1 MQLGSNM
8 FSNARKSMFYY
19 TLIIMLFI
27 GSIAAVFRTDT
38 EAKWVS
44 VGSALISAI
53 LLVFSFRRLGKNL
66 P

>member
-1 MQLGSNM
+1 M
-8 FSNARKSMFYY
+8 FSNVRKWIFYY

-27 GSIAAVFRTDT
+27 GSISAVWRDDA

-44 VGSALISAI
+44 VVSAFISAI
-53 LLVFSFRRLGKNL
+53 LLVFSFHRLGKRL

>member
-1 MQLGSNM
+1 M
-8 FSNARKSMFYY
+8 FSNVRKSIFYY
-19 TLIIMLFI
+19 TLIIMLLI

-44 VGSALISAI
+44 VVSSLISVI

>member
-1 MQLGSNM
+1 MSSNV
-8 FSNARKSMFYY
+8 RKSMFYY

-44 VGSALISAI
+44 VVCSLISAI